1 MGRGGQ
7 DFLTTN
13 QGHSSSPDSVPLPT
27 PPLLFFSRGTSHQ
40 PDVLCSS
47 QGLLGAVSQSSL
59 DMLCTRRQVFLL
71 VLSTLSSQHLEQ
83 SLTAV
88 GTQYMLS
95 RCVTVS
101 KNGCHPSVPEA
112 KQLNLLLTSGRTA
125 LLSRQGLA
133 EQSKLSDF
141 V

>member
-1 MGRGGQ
+1 MGRGGR
-7 DFLTTN
+7 DLLTTN
-13 QGHSSSPDSVPLPT
+13 QSRAAALTVPLPT
-27 PPLLFFSRGTSHQ
+27 PPLLFSSRGTSHQ

-47 QGLLGAVSQSSL
+47 EGLLGAVSRSSL
-59 DMLCTRRQVFLL
+59 DTLCTRGQAFLL

-88 GTQYMLS
+88 GTQYVLIG
-95 RCVTVS
+95 CVTVS

-133 EQSKLSDF
+133 EQSKPSGF